1 MRKKEFCRHPSC
13 QRAHIVWLQ
22 ECGAFRLMASN
33 NLMFSFR
40 ANKPKQGTNSWW
52 SIYFLA
58 ATKQLLE
65 QFSLYVSPSACDT
78 FVTMFL
84 SSHHFEIFSSYY
96 HWQKWYPY
104 KSSMSEVKGQGHRG
118 ENKFCPNLGV
128 SIPYL
133 HFEFTDSHEIMHKA
147 SSSMGEKP
155 YYFSRLS
162 INFQSHR
169 GQKNINFDPN
179 WVFLDCNS
187 SLISPAAVK
196 WCAKLEVANKR
207 CPVVFHGH
215 PSSFKVTWNKNIAS
229 FYPINQS
236 INQIQFC

>member
-1 MRKKEFCRHPSC
+1 MKSTSHICQMYWHEKKEFCRHPSC

-22 ECGAFRLMASN
+22 ECGAFGLMASN

-147 SSSMGEKP
+147 SSSMGDKP

-169 GQKNINFDPN
+169 GQKTSISTLIECFWTVTPVWFRLRLWND
-179 WVFLDCNS
+179 VQ
-187 SLISPAAVK
+187 SLK
-196 WCAKLEVANKR
+196 
-207 CPVVFHGH
+207 
-215 PSSFKVTWNKNIAS
+215 
-229 FYPINQS
+229 
-236 INQIQFC
+236 